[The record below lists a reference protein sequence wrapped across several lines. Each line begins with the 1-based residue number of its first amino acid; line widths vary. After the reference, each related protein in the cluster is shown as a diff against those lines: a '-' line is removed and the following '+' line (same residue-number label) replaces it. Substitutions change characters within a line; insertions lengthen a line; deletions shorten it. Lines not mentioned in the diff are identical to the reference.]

1 MSQLLTDDLSRLQSQ
16 SHIPATT
23 WRQWCNLLKLDP
35 IDAVDVWE
43 EICHPIMVA
52 TRKVPEVPYILQM
65 RAARLEL
72 DIFDFKEEV
81 PKVLH
86 VITFLDALKD
96 ERLIKDKTKSALLK
110 FYRKMALQSP
120 PEQPHG
126 LFLQKFL
133 VDLCAAILVAKVLPA
148 SNITLA
154 GVLKPIVEGHGS
166 IDQIIGLGLKVLKG
180 KPYADRIC
188 ACLAE
193 WKNAVNNLLPV
204 SADDDDEEGEEED
217 RIDDGDYGEG
227 GDDEDAEDAED
238 DTEGGDEGGDSLE
251 VYLVKFKNA
260 LHAIYERETELESE
274 LAGEEDETR
283 VEQAEALL
291 DERLKAIGLFRPLQA
306 TIPSIEEAQAIVK
319 PAEAK
324 RSPLVCTM

>member
-1 MSQLLTDDLSRLQSQ
+1 M
-16 SHIPATT
+16 
-23 WRQWCNLLKLDP
+23 W
-35 IDAVDVWE
+35 
-43 EICHPIMVA
+43 
-52 TRKVPEVPYILQM
+52 
-65 RAARLEL
+65 AARLDL

-81 PKVLH
+81 PRALQ
-86 VITFLDALKD
+86 VITFLYALKD
-96 ERLIKDKTKSALLK
+96 ERLIKDKTKSALGK
-110 FYRKMALQSP
+110 FYRKTALQSP

-148 SNITLA
+148 SDITLA
-154 GVLKPIVEGHGS
+154 GVLKPIVEGHGNV
-166 IDQIIGLGLKVLKG
+166 DQIIGLGLKVLNG

-193 WKNAVNNLLPV
+193 WENAVNNLLPV
-204 SADDDDEEGEEED
+204 SADADDEEGEGED

-227 GDDEDAEDAED
+227 DDDEDDED
-238 DTEGGDEGGDSLE
+238 DTEGGDGGGDLLE

-283 VEQAEALL
+283 VEQAEAPCWTKDSKQLAYSG
-291 DERLKAIGLFRPLQA
+291 RFRRRSPPSRRRRRSPNPLK
-306 TIPSIEEAQAIVK
+306 PSAA
-319 PAEAK
+319 
-324 RSPLVCTM
+324 PLVCTM